1 MQINWA
7 VSAREPSN
15 KDIVDSQLRA
25 WDSITAKSR
34 GEFTHN
40 VLSRRKDDGAW
51 IIALKVNLCGEV
63 VEVAVWLVMKKHGP
77 GIDKLQ
83 SQRETQWTEELNL
96 NLL

>member
-7 VSAREPSN
+7 VSESEPSN
-15 KDIVDSQLRA
+15 KDIVDPQLHD

-51 IIALKVNLCGEV
+51 IIALKVNLCGEY
-63 VEVAVWLVMKKHGP
+63 VEVALWLVMKKHGP
-77 GIDKLQ
+77 RIDKLK
-83 SQRETQWTEELNL
+83 SQRETQWTKELNA